1 MDNQLQ
7 LQIDRLNKL
16 IELENKDNP
25 NKRRRFSKKLKN
37 KIALFCKANSIS
49 TRQAAQHFNVGFS
62 TLEKWSSNMKNESNF
77 KEVKITNPIVSNERF
92 DYTEEFMRIQ
102 IFLIILIVLASI
114 EMIFQSLIF
123 WRN

>member
-49 TRQAAQHFNVGFS
+49 TRQAAHHFNVGFS
-62 TLEKWSSNMKNESNF
+62 TLEKWNSNLKNRPNF
-77 KEVKITNPIVSNERF
+77 KEVKITDPVVPNNSFNYSENF
-92 DYTEEFMRIQ
+92 KRIQ
-102 IFLIILIVLASI
+102 IFLIILIVLAI
-114 EMIFQSLIF
+114 VETIFQSLIF

>member
-7 LQIDRLNKL
+7 SQIDRLNKL
-16 IELENKDNP
+16 IELENKNNP

-37 KIALFCKANSIS
+37 KIAVFCKTNSIS

-62 TLEKWSSNMKNESNF
+62 TLEKWNSNLKNESSF
-77 KEVKITNPIVSNERF
+77 KEVKITNPVLVNENF
-92 DYTEEFMRIQ
+92 GHSEDFKKIQ
-102 IFLIILIVLASI
+102 IFLITLIVLGI
-114 EMIFQSLIF
+114 VEMIFQSLIF